1 MLTIVWQVEKILY
14 VLTLWLIIFGVFGI
28 SINPKWSAEDYL
40 RSQEKM
46 MYTSATNVTKNNHCP
61 LGVQS
66 TTLMSESLK
75 PKCGREQDSQPD
87 PVDIKVFS
95 WTRYWRL
102 HDSLVVDNKDD
113 ECLSRKCQGASLLF
127 CSNGFEQHW
136 GHCKRENYDKP
147 GLQPRAVWGNFVLVS
162 HRAYVGGTTLIS
174 LQA

>member
-46 MYTSATNVTKNNHCP
+46 MYTSAMNVTKNNHCP

-95 WTRYWRL
+95 
-102 HDSLVVDNKDD
+102 
-113 ECLSRKCQGASLLF
+113 LSSTGVIARERTTINLD
-127 CSNGFEQHW
+127 CS
-136 GHCKRENYDKP
+136 RELY
-147 GLQPRAVWGNFVLVS
+147 GVILS
-162 HRAYVGGTTLIS
+162 S
-174 LQA
+174 